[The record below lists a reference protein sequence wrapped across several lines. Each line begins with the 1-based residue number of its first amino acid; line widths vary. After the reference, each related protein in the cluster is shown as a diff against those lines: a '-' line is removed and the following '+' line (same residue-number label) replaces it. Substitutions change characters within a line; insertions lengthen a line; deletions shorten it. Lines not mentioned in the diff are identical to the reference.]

1 MIGMAKVEN
10 KIIFANFFE
19 TRFKFFWN
27 KIESLAAG
35 YKNSLPDPGCLVC
48 NNAIISLKGITERN
62 RFLQTIKD
70 AAARLNKGNIIKF
83 LSRLDDKFKV
93 GFSAAKHTVRPVI
106 QSQNPEP
113 VGLLIAFYRYLI
125 IKDNVGIARKIILT
139 NPFADKACMPP
150 LLTSCSLK
158 TIQTGTMS
166 VNTYTS
172 VAAQIIAAMIG
183 HTGG

>member
-1 MIGMAKVEN
+1 VIGMAKVEN

-62 RFLQTIKD
+62 RLLQTIKD

-113 VGLLIAFYRYLI
+113 VGLLIAFYRHFI
-125 IKDNVGIARKIILT
+125 TKDNADVAREIILT
-139 NPFADKACMPP
+139 NPLSD
-150 LLTSCSLK
+150 
-158 TIQTGTMS
+158 
-166 VNTYTS
+166 
-172 VAAQIIAAMIG
+172 
-183 HTGG
+183 